1 MGLRRGRALAIAA
14 PMAAAASIGALVLIL
29 PFGPGL
35 AIVAPPAGKQVGRL
49 GRAVARGDV
58 AHPAHEM
65 RVGRTRNET
74 RPW

>member
-14 PMAAAASIGALVLIL
+14 PMAAAASIAALVLIL
-29 PFGPGL
+29 PFGL

-74 RPW
+74 RPR